1 MERIGYLLDQCK
13 SSLSKTRV
21 FPCPIPYLQGPIL
34 ISASFASSFT
44 GEPRKHSKIDHPS
57 WSYRGRSYGVGSSSG
72 WISPSISHALVY
84 NYTEFGYAARV
95 YCIKNSSSNFGIML
109 VPEERDERRVAV
121 WEVAGYL
128 PNSVPG
134 NREHYP
140 SITWGTKGAT
150 EKPNLLAW
158 SAVVN
163 NHTELPEMKNM
174 IAIAAGEPYVEFNQT
189 QCSVFFQPAMFKVS
203 VNASEQVVSVTPER
217 EGEGEDIEKTG
228 RLTSIV
234 IWSLNLL
241 SRMTPSLYEST
252 LANTLQ
258 GNVATMLA
266 RHAKYPDETM
276 TEEELRLRAIEESF
290 EAMIDDILV
299 SIAASQIIYANS
311 TISVPVTMKVQG
323 LRIGQERYIVYIL
336 MINVVLLVG
345 AWFEVGRT
353 GVWEGLTGWNYV
365 DIKSVMAA
373 CNNDVTRAAEMIEY
387 ETGVREGEG
396 VRSVRVEIRGGAVLK
411 VVREG
416 GNGDGE
422 FDLGELNQDLDM
434 GRGRGDV

>member
-1 MERIGYLLDQCK
+1 
-13 SSLSKTRV
+13 
-21 FPCPIPYLQGPIL
+21 
-34 ISASFASSFT
+34 
-44 GEPRKHSKIDHPS
+44 
-57 WSYRGRSYGVGSSSG
+57 
-72 WISPSISHALVY
+72 
-84 NYTEFGYAARV
+84 
-95 YCIKNSSSNFGIML
+95 ML

-353 GVWEGLTGWNYV
+353 GVWEGLTSWNHV

-373 CNNDVTRAAEMIEY
+373 CNSDVTRAAEMIEY

-416 GNGDGE
+416 GNGDEE

-434 GRGRGDV
+434 ERGRGDV